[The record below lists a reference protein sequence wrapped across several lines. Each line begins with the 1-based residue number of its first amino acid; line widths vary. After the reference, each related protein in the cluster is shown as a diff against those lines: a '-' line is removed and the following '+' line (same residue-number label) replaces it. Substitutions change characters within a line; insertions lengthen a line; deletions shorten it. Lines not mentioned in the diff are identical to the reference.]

1 MKVASYDIVFQEIP
15 EEVTLALNISQ
26 CPCHCQGC
34 HSPHLSDDIG
44 EPLTTEL
51 LENLLTRYDAA
62 VTCVCIMGGDAMPEE
77 VNSWLAYIHSLGK
90 KAAWYSGRET
100 KAPEVDDHHLDFLKL
115 GPYIEEKGGL
125 KQPTTNQRL
134 YRRVDNQWI
143 DITSLFWK

>member
-34 HSPHLSDDIG
+34 HSPHLAEDIG
-44 EPLTTEL
+44 EQLTTEL
-51 LENLLTRYDAA
+51 LQNLLDRYRSA

-77 VNSWLAYIHSLGK
+77 VNEWLAYIHGLGK
-90 KAAWYSGRET
+90 KTGWYSGRDT
-100 KAPEVDDHHLDFLKL
+100 KAPEVENDNLDYLKI
-115 GPYIEEKGGL
+115 GAYIEEKGGL

-134 YRRVDNQWI
+134 YRRSDNDWE
-143 DITSLFWK
+143 DITSVFWK